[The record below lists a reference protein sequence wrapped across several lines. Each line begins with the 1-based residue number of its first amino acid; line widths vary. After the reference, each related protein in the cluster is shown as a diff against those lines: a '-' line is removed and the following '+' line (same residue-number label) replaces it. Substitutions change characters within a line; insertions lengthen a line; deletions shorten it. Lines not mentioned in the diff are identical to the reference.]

1 MTDVATDAYHGK
13 SNWLAAD
20 MVNPNE
26 WIIQLS
32 DVQIAD
38 LDNALRSVKA
48 VGLTIDRLTKHNFPL
63 QVFDKLVPEIQ
74 DRLENGRG
82 VVVLRGLPAENYSKD
97 DLRLMYWGMGL
108 HLGTAVSQSSKG
120 DLLGDVRD
128 FGSSPHTA
136 TGRGYMSSLGLG
148 FHTDTA
154 DIVALMVMRAA
165 KSGGLSMIC
174 SSVAIRNEIAAT
186 RPDLLE
192 LLYQP
197 AYWSWKGQE
206 APGESPYYQ
215 QPIYSEHAGKFSCR
229 HVIPHILVAHENFK
243 ELGPVPEKLVE
254 AMMLI
259 NTLANDPRFHFG
271 MMFKPGDIQLLNN
284 HVTYHARTEFE
295 DFPEEDRKRHLLR
308 MWLSMPNTRALS
320 PLMSGI
326 YQDQTAGAVRGGFPS
341 HTGAYSFETVQA
353 QD

>member
-1 MTDVATDAYHGK
+1 MTDAYHGK
-13 SNWLAAD
+13 SNWVAAD
-20 MVNPNE
+20 MKDPGE

-32 DVQIAD
+32 PAQIGD
-38 LDNALRSVKA
+38 LDNALRSAKA
-48 VGLTIDRLTKHNFPL
+48 AGVTIDKLTKQNFRL
-63 QVFDKLVPEIQ
+63 EVFDKLVPEIQ

-82 VVVLRGLPAENYSKD
+82 VVVLRGLPAQKYPKD

-108 HLGTAVSQSSKG
+108 YLGTGVSQSSKG
-120 DLLGDVRD
+120 DLLGDVRN
-128 FGSSPHTA
+128 FGQDVNSA
-136 TGRGYMSSLGLG
+136 TGRGYMSRQKLG

-154 DIVALMVMRAA
+154 DVVALMVMRAA

-192 LLYQP
+192 ELYKP
-197 AYWSWKGQE
+197 MFWSWKGQE
-206 APGESPYYQ
+206 APGDKPYYE
-215 QPIYSEHAGKFSCR
+215 QPIYSEHEGKFSCR
-229 HVIPHILVAHENFK
+229 HIWTHVTAAQEHFPELPRLSARQLEAVNLVND
-243 ELGPVPEKLVE
+243 
-254 AMMLI
+254 
-259 NTLANDPRFHFG
+259 LANDPRFHFS
-271 MMFKPGDIQLLNN
+271 MMFEPGDIQLLNN

-326 YQDQTAGAVRGGFPS
+326 YRDQTGGAVRGGFPS
-341 HTGAYSFETVQA
+341 RTGGHSFETVQA
-353 QD
+353 KD